1 MTTSLVRPF
10 AIISGAQVH
19 RARDGRE
26 KQPVELVEAT
36 HRLHAAGET
45 VNPASYFLRFPDRPA
60 SRIIT
65 RPASLGGT
73 FQVDGLKWT
82 SSFLGNGALRTP
94 RASAVL
100 IVGNF
105 KPCRWSGATS
115 RLTRNGARGVTAAVI
130 APDLPERCLDTIYQ
144 GLPSET
150 IRRRVEG
157 CDSSAA
163 RRKE

>member
-10 AIISGAQVH
+10 AVISGAQVH

-26 KQPVELVEAT
+26 KQLMELVEAT
-36 HRLHAAGET
+36 YRLHAAGET

-82 SSFLGNGALRTP
+82 SSFPGTWLSVLRGP
-94 RASAVL
+94 R
-100 IVGNF
+100 
-105 KPCRWSGATS
+105 PC
-115 RLTRNGARGVTAAVI
+115 
-130 APDLPERCLDTIYQ
+130 
-144 GLPSET
+144 
-150 IRRRVEG
+150 
-157 CDSSAA
+157 
-163 RRKE
+163 